1 MTVRHDAVSV
11 NAIFV
16 QRETNWIWAF
26 ARRIHGEHDHRR
38 QQWALS
44 GQSIRTAML
53 YQHYHHHK
61 VAVAIIMY
69 RQHMMRTKSVYHL
82 HHPVN
87 IFVVLLFFSWL
98 SSFLYIFHS
107 FECYQISFE
116 WISLVWKKKWE
127 RNINVAMNS
136 RQIVCQYRWAS
147 FVFVCADFEVRSN
160 ENSCLIIKKREER
173 NSIIIL

>member
-61 VAVAIIMY
+61 VAVVIIMY

-116 WISLVWKKKWE
+116 WISLVWKKMGTEHK
-127 RNINVAMNS
+127 
-136 RQIVCQYRWAS
+136 C
-147 FVFVCADFEVRSN
+147 SN
-160 ENSCLIIKKREER
+160 EFATNCVPIPLSFICICVCWFWSSLKRKQLFDNKKKRR
-173 NSIIIL
+173 KK